1 MRSTTSEQNNWRKRC
16 LQGGTALLVLA
27 VAGVA
32 LTSYRAPADSAAQ
45 TGRWID
51 VSPAPLI
58 HQIGLVG
65 KIEPQR
71 TISLT
76 APFDGNV
83 LANLVEQGQ
92 RVEAG
97 QTLLKMDPSLIEIQ
111 LREALSAQL
120 KARRS
125 VEELQNWDS
134 SALVTRARRSLRAS
148 QMAVSNSERK
158 LSESQSL
165 FARGIIPR
173 NELDDLKQQ
182 LQSQRLDLTAAQGE
196 LQQALDQG
204 KGEYRQ
210 IAEMELTNA
219 TVKYQALQ
227 ALLAGK
233 DVVAPFAGIVVPA
246 PGVNLTAIASAAN
259 SGPVQTGSKVGQG
272 QVLFGLANI
281 EQLKIVS
288 KVSELDINQLRQG
301 QSVEI
306 LGDGFDG
313 ERLEGQVDIVSSLAL
328 PGDASGASAQFPVT
342 LAVPKLTREQLQRVR
357 LGMSARLTIITY
369 RNDQAIVLPPAAIQR
384 EADGM
389 SVEYRASAEQ
399 PAKRLP
405 VSVGQS
411 TAEGVEVFGLQPGQ
425 VRLPGA
431 P

>member
-1 MRSTTSEQNNWRKRC
+1 MTTEQKSSRKRY
-16 LQGGTALLVLA
+16 LQGGAVLVVLA
-27 VAGVA
+27 LAGVA
-32 LTSYRAPADSAAQ
+32 LSGYHAPDHTATDK
-45 TGRWID
+45 GRWIE
-51 VSPAPLI
+51 VSSAPLI

-76 APFDGNV
+76 APFDGIV

-111 LREALSAQL
+111 LREALSVQL

-125 VEELQNWDS
+125 VQELQDWNN
-134 SALVTRARRSLRAS
+134 SAQVTRARRALRSS

-173 NELDDLKQQ
+173 NELDDLTQQ
-182 LQSQRLDLTAAQGE
+182 LQTQRLDLSAAQGE

-219 TVKYQALQ
+219 TVKYEALR

-233 DVVAPFAGIVVPA
+233 DVTAPFAGIVVPA
-246 PGVNLTAIASAAN
+246 PGVNLSQIASAGA

-272 QVLFGLANI
+272 QALFGLANI

-313 ERLEGQVDIVSSLAL
+313 ERLNGQVDIVSSLAL

-342 LAVPKLTREQLQRVR
+342 LSIPTLTREQLQRVR

-369 RNDQAIVLPPAAIQR
+369 RNDQAIVIPPAAIQR
-384 EADGM
+384 GADGM
-389 SVEYRASAEQ
+389 SVEYRASADQ
-399 PAKRLP
+399 PAQRLP

-425 VRLPGA
+425 VRLPNA
-431 P
+431 L

>member
-1 MRSTTSEQNNWRKRC
+1 MTTEQKSSRKRY
-16 LQGGTALLVLA
+16 LQGGAALVVLA
-27 VAGVA
+27 LAGVA
-32 LTSYRAPADSAAQ
+32 LSGYHAPDHTATDK
-45 TGRWID
+45 GRWIE
-51 VSPAPLI
+51 VSSAPLI

-76 APFDGNV
+76 APFDGIV

-111 LREALSAQL
+111 LREALSVQL

-125 VEELQNWDS
+125 VQELQDWNN
-134 SALVTRARRSLRAS
+134 SAQVTRARRTLRSS

-173 NELDDLKQQ
+173 NELDDLTQQ
-182 LQSQRLDLTAAQGE
+182 LQTQRLDLSAAQGE

-219 TVKYQALQ
+219 TVKYEALR

-233 DVVAPFAGIVVPA
+233 DVTAPFAGIVVPA
-246 PGVNLTAIASAAN
+246 PGVNLSQIASAGA

-272 QVLFGLANI
+272 QALFGLANI

-313 ERLEGQVDIVSSLAL
+313 ERLNGQVDIVSSLAL

-342 LAVPKLTREQLQRVR
+342 LSIPTLTREQLQRVR

-369 RNDQAIVLPPAAIQR
+369 RNDQAIVIPPAAIQR
-384 EADGM
+384 GADGM
-389 SVEYRASAEQ
+389 SVEYRASADQ
-399 PAKRLP
+399 PAQRLP

-425 VRLPGA
+425 VRLPNA
-431 P
+431 L